1 MTMLDTYT
9 PAWMTEDLE
18 IFKDTVHKFYTRE
31 FAPLSDKW
39 TKQGMVD
46 RDAWNKAGEAGLLC
60 ASIPE
65 EYGGAGGDYRHE
77 AILVEEME
85 RTGVAGFGNTV
96 HSLICAH
103 YINAYGSEE
112 QKNHI
117 LPKMATGE
125 MVCAIAM
132 TEPGTGSDLQ
142 SVKTTA
148 LKEGNQY
155 VINGSKTFISNGQ
168 HADLVIVVAKTDPS
182 EGAKGISLMLV
193 ETNDQT
199 EGFARG
205 RNLDKMGQ
213 HAADTS
219 ELFFDD
225 VKVPA
230 SAVLGGEEG
239 RGFYQLMQQL
249 PAERLII
256 AAQGLGSMERAIELT
271 VAYTRERK
279 TFGNAVFDYQNTQ
292 YKLAEC
298 KATWMAARA
307 MVDQLTMQ
315 LMKGELDANSAAA
328 AKFWVTERQCEVI
341 DICLQF
347 FGGYGYMDEYPISRM
362 YTDARVQR
370 IYGGSNEIMRM
381 LVARSL

>member
-1 MTMLDTYT
+1 MLDTYN
-9 PAWMTEDLE
+9 PPWMTEDLE
-18 IFKDTVHKFYTRE
+18 IFKDAVNKFYTRE
-31 FAPLSDKW
+31 FAPHSEKW
-39 TKQGMVD
+39 TKQGIVD
-46 RDAWNKAGEAGLLC
+46 REAWNKAGAAGLLC

-65 EYGGAGGDYRHE
+65 EFGGAGGDYRHDANLE
-77 AILVEEME
+77 EEME
-85 RTGVAGFGNTV
+85 RTGVVGFGNTV

-103 YINAYGSEE
+103 YINAYGTDE
-112 QKNHI
+112 QKAHI
-117 LPKMATGE
+117 LPKMASGE

-155 VINGSKTFISNGQ
+155 VVNGSKTFISNGQ

-182 EGAKGISLMLV
+182 QGAKGISLVLV
-193 ETNDQT
+193 ETNGT

-205 RNLDKMGQ
+205 RNLEKMGQ

-219 ELFFDD
+219 ELFFDN

-230 SAVLGGEEG
+230 TSVLGGEEG

-256 AAQGLGSMERAIELT
+256 ASQGLGAMERAIDIT
-271 VAYTRERK
+271 VEYTRERK
-279 TFGNAVFDYQNTQ
+279 TFGNAIFDYQNTQ

-315 LMKGELDANSAAA
+315 LLKGELDANSAAA

-341 DICLQF
+341 DTCLQF

>member
-1 MTMLDTYT
+1 MLDTYNT
-9 PAWMTEDLE
+9 PWMTEDLE
-18 IFKDTVHKFYTRE
+18 IFKDAVNKFYTRE
-31 FAPLSDKW
+31 FAPHSEKW

-46 RDAWNKAGEAGLLC
+46 RDAWNKAGAAGLLC

-65 EYGGAGGDYRHE
+65 EFGGAGGDYSHE
-77 AILVEEME
+77 AILAEEME
-85 RTGVAGFGNTV
+85 RTGVVGFGNTV

-103 YINAYGSEE
+103 YLNAYGTDE
-112 QKNHI
+112 QKAHI
-117 LPKMATGE
+117 LPKMASGE

-155 VINGSKTFISNGQ
+155 VINWSKTFISNGQ

-182 EGAKGISLMLV
+182 QGAKGISLMLV
-193 ETNDQT
+193 ETNGT

-219 ELFFDD
+219 ELFFDN

-230 SAVLGGEEG
+230 TSVLGGEEG

-256 AAQGLGSMERAIELT
+256 AAQGLGAMERAIDIT
-271 VAYTRERK
+271 VEYTRERK
-279 TFGNAVFDYQNTQ
+279 TFGNAIFDYQNTQ

-315 LMKGELDANSAAA
+315 LLKGELDANSAAA

-341 DICLQF
+341 DTCLQF

>member
-1 MTMLDTYT
+1 MLDTYN
-9 PAWMTEDLE
+9 PPWMTEDLE
-18 IFKDTVHKFYTRE
+18 IFKDAVNKFYTRE
-31 FAPLSDKW
+31 FAPHSEKW

-46 RDAWNKAGEAGLLC
+46 RDAWNKAGAAGLLC

-65 EYGGAGGDYRHE
+65 EFGGAGGDYRHE
-77 AILVEEME
+77 AILAEEME
-85 RTGVAGFGNTV
+85 RTGVVGFGNTV

-103 YINAYGSEE
+103 YLNAYGTDE
-112 QKNHI
+112 QKAHI
-117 LPKMATGE
+117 LPKMASGE

-182 EGAKGISLMLV
+182 QGAKGISLMLV
-193 ETNDQT
+193 ETNGT

-219 ELFFDD
+219 ELFFDN

-230 SAVLGGEEG
+230 TSVLGGEEG

-256 AAQGLGSMERAIELT
+256 AAQGLGAMERAIDIT
-271 VAYTRERK
+271 VEYTRERK
-279 TFGNAVFDYQNTQ
+279 TFGNAIFDYQNTQ

-315 LMKGELDANSAAA
+315 LLKGELDANSAAA

-341 DICLQF
+341 DTCLQF

-362 YTDARVQR
+362 YTDASVQR

>member
-1 MTMLDTYT
+1 
-9 PAWMTEDLE
+9 MTEDLE
-18 IFKDTVHKFYTRE
+18 IFKDAVNKFYTRE
-31 FAPLSDKW
+31 FAPHSDRW
-39 TKQGMVD
+39 VKQGIVD

-60 ASIPE
+60 ASISE
-65 EYGGAGGDYRHE
+65 EYGGGGGDYRHE
-77 AILVEEME
+77 AILAEEME
-85 RTGVAGFGNTV
+85 RTGVAGFGNIV

-103 YINAYGSEE
+103 YIQAYGTEE
-112 QKNHI
+112 QKQHI
-117 LPKMATGE
+117 LPKMASGE

-148 LKEGNQY
+148 LKDGNQY
-155 VINGSKTFISNGQ
+155 VVNGSKTFISNGQ

-182 EGAKGISLMLV
+182 QGAKGMSLMLV
-193 ETNDQT
+193 ETEGR

-225 VKVPA
+225 VKIPA
-230 SAVLGGEEG
+230 TSVLGGEEG
-239 RGFYQLMQQL
+239 QGFYQLMQQL

-256 AAQGLGSMERAIELT
+256 AAQGLGAIERAIELT
-271 VAYTRERK
+271 VDYTRQRK
-279 TFGNAVFDYQNTQ
+279 TFGNAIFDYQNTQ
-292 YKLAEC
+292 FKLAEC
-298 KATWMAARA
+298 KATWMAVRA
-307 MVDQLTMQ
+307 MVDQLTLQ
-315 LMKGELDANSAAA
+315 LLDGKLDANSAAA
-328 AKFWVTERQCEVI
+328 AKFWVSERQCEVI
-341 DICLQF
+341 DTCLQL

-381 LVARSL
+381 LVARAL

>member
-1 MTMLDTYT
+1 MLDTYN
-9 PAWMTEDLE
+9 PPWMTEDLE
-18 IFKDTVHKFYTRE
+18 IFKDAVNKFYTRE
-31 FAPLSDKW
+31 FAPHSEKW
-39 TKQGMVD
+39 TKQGIVD
-46 RDAWNKAGEAGLLC
+46 REAWNKAGAAGLLC

-65 EYGGAGGDYRHE
+65 EFGGAGGDYRHE

-85 RTGVAGFGNTV
+85 RTGVVGFGNTV

-103 YINAYGSEE
+103 YINAYGTDE
-112 QKNHI
+112 QKAHI
-117 LPKMATGE
+117 LPKMASGE

-155 VINGSKTFISNGQ
+155 VVNGSKTFISNGQ

-182 EGAKGISLMLV
+182 QGAKGISLVLV
-193 ETNDQT
+193 ETNGT

-205 RNLDKMGQ
+205 RNLEKMGQ

-219 ELFFDD
+219 ELFFDN

-230 SAVLGGEEG
+230 TSVLGGEEG
-239 RGFYQLMQQL
+239 HGFYQLMQQL

-256 AAQGLGSMERAIELT
+256 ASQGLGAMERAIDIT
-271 VAYTRERK
+271 VEYTRERK
-279 TFGNAVFDYQNTQ
+279 TFGNAIFDYQNTQ

-315 LMKGELDANSAAA
+315 LLKGELDANSAAA

-341 DICLQF
+341 DTCLQF

>member
-1 MTMLDTYT
+1 MLDTYN
-9 PAWMTEDLE
+9 PPWMTEDLE
-18 IFKDTVHKFYTRE
+18 IFKDAVNKFYTRE
-31 FAPLSDKW
+31 FAPHSEKW

-46 RDAWNKAGEAGLLC
+46 RDAWNKAGAAGLLC

-65 EYGGAGGDYRHE
+65 EFGGAGGDYRHE
-77 AILVEEME
+77 AILAEEME
-85 RTGVAGFGNTV
+85 RTGVVGFGNTV

-103 YINAYGSEE
+103 YLNAYGTDE
-112 QKNHI
+112 QKANI
-117 LPKMATGE
+117 LPKMASGE

-182 EGAKGISLMLV
+182 QGAKGISLMLV
-193 ETNDQT
+193 ETNGT

-219 ELFFDD
+219 ELFFDN

-230 SAVLGGEEG
+230 TSVLGGEEG

-256 AAQGLGSMERAIELT
+256 AAQGLGAMERAIDIT
-271 VAYTRERK
+271 VEYTRERK
-279 TFGNAVFDYQNTQ
+279 TFGNAIFDYQNTQ

-315 LMKGELDANSAAA
+315 LLKGELDANSAAA

-341 DICLQF
+341 DTCLQF

>member
-1 MTMLDTYT
+1 MLDTYN
-9 PAWMTEDLE
+9 PPWMTEDLE
-18 IFKDTVHKFYTRE
+18 IFKDAVNKFYTRE
-31 FAPLSDKW
+31 FAPHSEKW

-46 RDAWNKAGEAGLLC
+46 RDAWNKAGAAGLLC

-65 EYGGAGGDYRHE
+65 EFGGAGGDYRHE
-77 AILVEEME
+77 AILAEEME
-85 RTGVAGFGNTV
+85 RTGVVGFGNTV

-103 YINAYGSEE
+103 YLNAYGTDE
-112 QKNHI
+112 QKAHI
-117 LPKMATGE
+117 LPKMASGE

-182 EGAKGISLMLV
+182 QGAKGISLVLV
-193 ETNDQT
+193 ETNGT

-205 RNLDKMGQ
+205 RNLEKMGQ

-219 ELFFDD
+219 ELFFDN

-230 SAVLGGEEG
+230 TSVLGGEEG

-256 AAQGLGSMERAIELT
+256 AAQGLGAMERAIDIT
-271 VAYTRERK
+271 VEYTRERK
-279 TFGNAVFDYQNTQ
+279 TFGNAIFDYQNTQ

-315 LMKGELDANSAAA
+315 LLKGELDANSAAA

-341 DICLQF
+341 DTCLQF

>member
-1 MTMLDTYT
+1 MLDTYN
-9 PAWMTEDLE
+9 PPWMTEDLE
-18 IFKDTVHKFYTRE
+18 IFKDAVNKFYTRE
-31 FAPLSDKW
+31 FAPHSEKW
-39 TKQGMVD
+39 TKQGIVD
-46 RDAWNKAGEAGLLC
+46 REAWNKAGAAGLLC

-65 EYGGAGGDYRHE
+65 EFGGAGGDYRHE

-85 RTGVAGFGNTV
+85 RTGVVGFGNTV

-103 YINAYGSEE
+103 YVNAYGTDE
-112 QKNHI
+112 QKAHI
-117 LPKMATGE
+117 LPKMASGE

-155 VINGSKTFISNGQ
+155 VVNGSKTFISNGQ

-182 EGAKGISLMLV
+182 QGAKGISLVLV
-193 ETNDQT
+193 ETNGT

-205 RNLDKMGQ
+205 RNLEKMGQ

-219 ELFFDD
+219 ELFFDN

-230 SAVLGGEEG
+230 TSVLGGEEG

-256 AAQGLGSMERAIELT
+256 ASQGLGAMERAIDIT
-271 VAYTRERK
+271 VEYTRERK
-279 TFGNAVFDYQNTQ
+279 TFGNAIFDYQNTQ

-315 LMKGELDANSAAA
+315 LLKGELDANSAAA

-341 DICLQF
+341 DTCLQF

>member
-1 MTMLDTYT
+1 MLDTYN
-9 PAWMTEDLE
+9 PPWMTEDLE
-18 IFKDTVHKFYTRE
+18 IFKDAVNKFYTRE
-31 FAPLSDKW
+31 FAPHSEKW

-46 RDAWNKAGEAGLLC
+46 RDAWNKAGAAGLLC

-65 EYGGAGGDYRHE
+65 EFGGAGGDYSHE
-77 AILVEEME
+77 AILAEEME
-85 RTGVAGFGNTV
+85 RTGVVGFGNTV

-103 YINAYGSEE
+103 YLNAYGTDE
-112 QKNHI
+112 QKAHI
-117 LPKMATGE
+117 LPKMASGE

-182 EGAKGISLMLV
+182 QGAKGISLMLV
-193 ETNDQT
+193 ETNGT

-219 ELFFDD
+219 ELFFDN

-230 SAVLGGEEG
+230 TSVLGGEEG

-256 AAQGLGSMERAIELT
+256 AAQGLGAMERAIDIT
-271 VAYTRERK
+271 VEYTRERK
-279 TFGNAVFDYQNTQ
+279 TFGNAIFDYQNTQ

-315 LMKGELDANSAAA
+315 LLKGELDANSAAA

-341 DICLQF
+341 DTCLQF

>member
-1 MTMLDTYT
+1 MLDTYS
-9 PAWMTEDLE
+9 PQWMTEDLE
-18 IFKDTVHKFYTRE
+18 IFKDAVNKFYTRE
-31 FAPLSDKW
+31 FAPHSDRW
-39 TKQGMVD
+39 VKQGIVD

-60 ASIPE
+60 ASISE
-65 EYGGAGGDYRHE
+65 EYGGGGGDYRHE
-77 AILVEEME
+77 AILAEEME
-85 RTGVAGFGNTV
+85 RTGVAGFGNIV

-103 YINAYGSEE
+103 YIQAYGTEE
-112 QKNHI
+112 QKQHI
-117 LPKMATGE
+117 LPKMASGE

-148 LKEGNQY
+148 LKDGNQY
-155 VINGSKTFISNGQ
+155 VVNGSKTFISNGQ

-182 EGAKGISLMLV
+182 QGAKGMSLMLV
-193 ETNDQT
+193 ETEGR

-225 VKVPA
+225 VKIPA
-230 SAVLGGEEG
+230 TSVLGGEEG
-239 RGFYQLMQQL
+239 QGFYQLMQQL

-256 AAQGLGSMERAIELT
+256 AAQGLGAIERAIELT
-271 VAYTRERK
+271 VDYTRQRK
-279 TFGNAVFDYQNTQ
+279 TFGNAIFDYQNTQ
-292 YKLAEC
+292 FKLAEC
-298 KATWMAARA
+298 KATWMAVRA
-307 MVDQLTMQ
+307 MVDQLTLQ
-315 LMKGELDANSAAA
+315 LLDGKLDANSAAA
-328 AKFWVTERQCEVI
+328 AKFWVSERQCEVI
-341 DICLQF
+341 DTCLQL

-362 YTDARVQR
+362 YSDARVQR

-381 LVARSL
+381 LVARAL

>member
-1 MTMLDTYT
+1 MLDTYN
-9 PAWMTEDLE
+9 PPWMTEDLE
-18 IFKDTVHKFYTRE
+18 IFKDAVNKFYTRE
-31 FAPLSDKW
+31 FAPHSEKW
-39 TKQGMVD
+39 TKQGIVD
-46 RDAWNKAGEAGLLC
+46 REAWNKAGAAGLLC

-65 EYGGAGGDYRHE
+65 EFGGAGGDYRHE

-85 RTGVAGFGNTV
+85 RTGVVGFGNTV

-103 YINAYGSEE
+103 YINAYGTDE
-112 QKNHI
+112 QKAHI
-117 LPKMATGE
+117 LPKMASGE

-148 LKEGNQY
+148 LKDGNQY
-155 VINGSKTFISNGQ
+155 VVNGSKTFISNGQ

-182 EGAKGISLMLV
+182 QGAKGISLVLV
-193 ETNDQT
+193 ETNGT

-205 RNLDKMGQ
+205 RNLEKMGQ

-219 ELFFDD
+219 ELFFDN

-230 SAVLGGEEG
+230 TSVLGGEEG

-256 AAQGLGSMERAIELT
+256 ASQGLGAMERAIDIT
-271 VAYTRERK
+271 VEYTRERK
-279 TFGNAVFDYQNTQ
+279 TFGNAIFDYQNTQ

-315 LMKGELDANSAAA
+315 LLKGELDANSAAA

-341 DICLQF
+341 DTCLQF

>member
-1 MTMLDTYT
+1 MLDTYN
-9 PAWMTEDLE
+9 PPWMTEDLE
-18 IFKDTVHKFYTRE
+18 IFKDAVNKFYTRE
-31 FAPLSDKW
+31 FAPHSEKW

-46 RDAWNKAGEAGLLC
+46 RDAWNKAGAAGLLC

-65 EYGGAGGDYRHE
+65 EFGGAGGDYRHE
-77 AILVEEME
+77 AILAEEME
-85 RTGVAGFGNTV
+85 RTGVVGFGNTV

-103 YINAYGSEE
+103 YLNAYCTDE
-112 QKNHI
+112 QKAHI
-117 LPKMATGE
+117 LPKMASGE

-182 EGAKGISLMLV
+182 QGAKCISLMLV
-193 ETNDQT
+193 ETNGT

-219 ELFFDD
+219 ELFFDN

-230 SAVLGGEEG
+230 TSVLGGEEG
-239 RGFYQLMQQL
+239 RGFYQLMPQL

-256 AAQGLGSMERAIELT
+256 AAQGLGAMERAIDIT
-271 VAYTRERK
+271 VEYTRERK
-279 TFGNAVFDYQNTQ
+279 TFGNAIFDYQNTQ

-315 LMKGELDANSAAA
+315 LLKGELDANSAAA

-341 DICLQF
+341 DTCLQF

>member
-1 MTMLDTYT
+1 MLDTYS
-9 PAWMTEDLE
+9 PQWMTEDLE
-18 IFKDTVHKFYTRE
+18 IFKDAVNKFYTRE
-31 FAPLSDKW
+31 FAPHSDRW
-39 TKQGMVD
+39 VKQGIVD

-60 ASIPE
+60 ASISE
-65 EYGGAGGDYRHE
+65 EYGGGGGDYRHE
-77 AILVEEME
+77 AILAEEME
-85 RTGVAGFGNTV
+85 RTGVAGFGNIV

-103 YINAYGSEE
+103 YIQAYGTEE
-112 QKNHI
+112 QKQHI
-117 LPKMATGE
+117 LPKMASGE

-148 LKEGNQY
+148 LKDGNQY
-155 VINGSKTFISNGQ
+155 VVNGSKTFISNGQ

-182 EGAKGISLMLV
+182 QGAKGMSLMLV
-193 ETNDQT
+193 ETEGR

-225 VKVPA
+225 VKIPA
-230 SAVLGGEEG
+230 TSVLGGEEG
-239 RGFYQLMQQL
+239 QGFYQLMQQL

-256 AAQGLGSMERAIELT
+256 AAQGLGAIERAIELT
-271 VAYTRERK
+271 VDYTRQRK
-279 TFGNAVFDYQNTQ
+279 TFGNAIFDYQNTQ
-292 YKLAEC
+292 FKLAEC
-298 KATWMAARA
+298 KATWMAVRA
-307 MVDQLTMQ
+307 MVDQLTLQ
-315 LMKGELDANSAAA
+315 LLDGKLDANSAAA
-328 AKFWVTERQCEVI
+328 AKFWVSERQCEVI
-341 DICLQF
+341 DTCLQL

-381 LVARSL
+381 LVARAL

>member
-1 MTMLDTYT
+1 MLDTYN
-9 PAWMTEDLE
+9 PPWMTEDLE
-18 IFKDTVHKFYTRE
+18 IFKDAVNKFYTRE
-31 FAPLSDKW
+31 FAPHSEKW

-46 RDAWNKAGEAGLLC
+46 RDAWNKAGAAGLLC

-65 EYGGAGGDYRHE
+65 EFGGAGGDYRHE
-77 AILVEEME
+77 AILAEEME
-85 RTGVAGFGNTV
+85 RTGVVGFGNTV

-103 YINAYGSEE
+103 YLNAYGTDE
-112 QKNHI
+112 QKAHI
-117 LPKMATGE
+117 LQKMASGE

-182 EGAKGISLMLV
+182 QGAKGISLMLV
-193 ETNDQT
+193 ETNGT

-219 ELFFDD
+219 ELFFDN

-230 SAVLGGEEG
+230 TSVLGGEEG

-256 AAQGLGSMERAIELT
+256 AAQGLGAMERAIDIT
-271 VAYTRERK
+271 VEYTRERK
-279 TFGNAVFDYQNTQ
+279 TFGNAIFDYQNTQ

-315 LMKGELDANSAAA
+315 LLKGELDANSAAA

-341 DICLQF
+341 DTCLQF

>member
-1 MTMLDTYT
+1 MLDTYN
-9 PAWMTEDLE
+9 PPWMTEDLE
-18 IFKDTVHKFYTRE
+18 IFKDAVNKFYTRE
-31 FAPLSDKW
+31 FAPHSEKW

-46 RDAWNKAGEAGLLC
+46 RDAWNKAGAAGLLC

-65 EYGGAGGDYRHE
+65 EFGGAGGDYRHE
-77 AILVEEME
+77 AILAEEME
-85 RTGVAGFGNTV
+85 RTGVVGFGNTV

-103 YINAYGSEE
+103 YLNAYGTDE
-112 QKNHI
+112 QKAHI
-117 LPKMATGE
+117 LPKMASGE

-168 HADLVIVVAKTDPS
+168 SADLVIVVCKTDTS
-182 EGAKGISLMLV
+182 QGAKGISLMIV
-193 ETNDQT
+193 ETAEAD
-199 EGFARG
+199 GFRRG
-205 RNLDKMGQ
+205 RNLEKMGQ

-225 VKVPA
+225 VKVPM
-230 SAVLGGEEG
+230 SNLLGEEEG

-249 PAERLII
+249 PQERLII
-256 AAQGLGSMERAIELT
+256 ANQAVASMERAIELT
-271 VAYTRERK
+271 VDYTKQRK

-292 YKLAEC
+292 FKLAEC
-298 KATWMAARA
+298 KADWMAARS
-307 MVDQLTMQ
+307 MVDMLTLQL
-315 LMKGELDANSAAA
+315 LRGELDANTAAA
-328 AKFWVTERQCEVI
+328 AKFWCTERQCDTI
-341 DICLQF
+341 DTCLQM

-362 YTDARVQR
+362 YSDARVQR

-381 LVARSL
+381 LVARTL

>member
-1 MTMLDTYT
+1 MLDTYS
-9 PAWMTEDLE
+9 PSWMTEDLE
-18 IFKDTVHKFYTRE
+18 IFKDAVNKFYTRE
-31 FAPLSDKW
+31 FVPHSDRW
-39 TKQGMVD
+39 TKEGIVD
-46 RDAWNKAGEAGLLC
+46 RDAWHKAGEAGILC

-65 EYGGAGGDYRHE
+65 EYGGGGGTYAHE
-77 AILVEEME
+77 AILTEEME
-85 RTGVAGFGNTV
+85 RCGVAGFGNTV

-103 YINAYGSEE
+103 YFNAYGTEE
-112 QKNHI
+112 QKRKW

-125 MVCAIAM
+125 LVCAIAM

-142 SVKTTA
+142 SVKTRAT
-148 LKEGNQY
+148 KQGNQY
-155 VINGSKTFISNGQ
+155 VINGSKTFITNGQ
-168 HADLVIVVAKTDPS
+168 HADLIIVVAKTDA
-182 EGAKGISLMLV
+182 EQGAKGISLMIV
-193 ETNDQT
+193 ETAEAD
-199 EGFARG
+199 GFRRG

-225 VKVPA
+225 VKIPT
-230 SAVLGGEEG
+230 SNLLGGEEG
-239 RGFYQLMQQL
+239 QGFYQLMQQL

-256 AAQGLGSMERAIELT
+256 ANQGVGAIERAIQLT
-271 VAYTRERK
+271 VDYTRERS

-307 MVDQLTMQ
+307 MVDQLADQ
-315 LMKGELDANSAAA
+315 LMRGELDANSAAA
-328 AKFWVTERQCEVI
+328 AKFWVSERQCEII
-341 DICLQF
+341 DTCLQF

-381 LVARSL
+381 LVARAL

>member
-1 MTMLDTYT
+1 MLDTYN
-9 PAWMTEDLE
+9 PPWMTEDLE
-18 IFKDTVHKFYTRE
+18 IFKDAVNKFYTRE
-31 FAPLSDKW
+31 FAPHSEKW
-39 TKQGMVD
+39 TKQGIVD
-46 RDAWNKAGEAGLLC
+46 REAWNKAGAAGLLC

-65 EYGGAGGDYRHE
+65 EFGGAGGDYRHE

-85 RTGVAGFGNTV
+85 RTGVVGFGNTV

-103 YINAYGSEE
+103 YINAYGTDE
-112 QKNHI
+112 QKAHI
-117 LPKMATGE
+117 LPKMASGE

-155 VINGSKTFISNGQ
+155 VVNGSKTFISNGQ

-182 EGAKGISLMLV
+182 QGAKGISLVLV
-193 ETNDQT
+193 ETNGT

-205 RNLDKMGQ
+205 RNLEKMGQ

-219 ELFFDD
+219 ELFFDN

-230 SAVLGGEEG
+230 TSVLGGEEG

-256 AAQGLGSMERAIELT
+256 ASQGLGAMERAIDIT
-271 VAYTRERK
+271 VEYTRERK
-279 TFGNAVFDYQNTQ
+279 TFGNAIFDYQNTQ

-315 LMKGELDANSAAA
+315 LLKGELDANSAAA

-341 DICLQF
+341 DTCLQF

>member
-1 MTMLDTYT
+1 MLGNYT
-9 PAWMTEDLE
+9 SPWMTEDLT
-18 IFKDTVHKFYTRE
+18 IFEDAASKFMTNE
-31 FAPLSDKW
+31 FVPLADKW
-39 TKQGMVD
+39 AKQGIVD
-46 RDAWNKAGEAGLLC
+46 REAWTKAGEAGLLC
-60 ASIPE
+60 TSIPE
-65 EYGGAGGDYRHE
+65 EYGGGGGDYRHE
-77 AILVEEME
+77 AILTEVQT
-85 RTGVAGFGNTV
+85 RLGVGGWGQSV

-103 YINAYGSEE
+103 YFLAYGTEE
-112 QKNHI
+112 QKKKY
-117 LPKMATGE
+117 LPKMASGE

-148 LKEGNQY
+148 LKDGNQY
-155 VINGSKTFISNGQ
+155 LVNGSKTFITNGQ
-168 HADLVIVVAKTDPS
+168 TCDMVLVVAKTDTS
-182 EGAKGISLMLV
+182 QGAKGISLVIV
-193 ETNDQT
+193 ETGDDTQ
-199 EGFARG
+199 GFARG

-230 SAVLGGEEG
+230 DNILGGEEG
-239 RGFYQLMQQL
+239 QGFYQLMQQL
-249 PAERLII
+249 PAERLVI
-256 AAQGLGSMERAIELT
+256 ANQAVASMERAIALT
-271 VAYTRERK
+271 LDYTRERK
-279 TFGNAVFDYQNTQ
+279 TFGNSIFDYQNTQ

-307 MVDQLTMQ
+307 MVDQLLAQ
-315 LMKGELDANSAAA
+315 LLEGKLDANSAAA
-328 AKFWVTERQCEVI
+328 AKFWCTERENEVI
-341 DICLQF
+341 DDCLQF

-381 LVARSL
+381 LVARAL

>member
-1 MTMLDTYT
+1 MLDTYN
-9 PAWMTEDLE
+9 PPWMTEDLE
-18 IFKDTVHKFYTRE
+18 IFKDAVNKFYTRE
-31 FAPLSDKW
+31 FAPHSEKW

-46 RDAWNKAGEAGLLC
+46 RDAWNKAGAAGLLC

-65 EYGGAGGDYRHE
+65 EFGGAGGDYRHE
-77 AILVEEME
+77 AILAEEME
-85 RTGVAGFGNTV
+85 RTGVVGFGNTV

-103 YINAYGSEE
+103 YLNAYGTDE
-112 QKNHI
+112 QKAHI
-117 LPKMATGE
+117 LPKMASGE

-148 LKEGNQY
+148 LKQGNQY

-182 EGAKGISLMLV
+182 QGAKGISLMLV
-193 ETNDQT
+193 ETNGT

-205 RNLDKMGQ
+205 RNLDKMGP

-219 ELFFDD
+219 ELFFDN

-230 SAVLGGEEG
+230 TSVLGGEEG

-256 AAQGLGSMERAIELT
+256 AAQGLGAMERAIDIT
-271 VAYTRERK
+271 VEYTRERK
-279 TFGNAVFDYQNTQ
+279 TFGNAIFDYQNTQ

-315 LMKGELDANSAAA
+315 LLKGELDANSAAA

-341 DICLQF
+341 DTCLQF

>member
-1 MTMLDTYT
+1 MLDTYS
-9 PAWMTEDLE
+9 PQWMTEDLE
-18 IFKDTVHKFYTRE
+18 IFKDAVNKFYTRE
-31 FAPLSDKW
+31 FAPHSDRW
-39 TKQGMVD
+39 VKQGIVD
-46 RDAWNKAGEAGLLC
+46 RNAWNKAGEAGLLC
-60 ASIPE
+60 ASISE
-65 EYGGAGGDYRHE
+65 EYGGGGGDYRHE
-77 AILVEEME
+77 AILAEEME
-85 RTGVAGFGNTV
+85 RTGVAGFGNIV

-103 YINAYGSEE
+103 YIQAYGTEE
-112 QKNHI
+112 QKQHI
-117 LPKMATGE
+117 LPKMASGE

-148 LKEGNQY
+148 LKDGNQY
-155 VINGSKTFISNGQ
+155 VVNGSKTFISNGQ

-182 EGAKGISLMLV
+182 QGAKGMSLMLV
-193 ETNDQT
+193 ETEGR

-225 VKVPA
+225 VKIPA
-230 SAVLGGEEG
+230 TSVLGGEEG
-239 RGFYQLMQQL
+239 QGFYQLMQQL

-256 AAQGLGSMERAIELT
+256 AAQGLGAIERAIELT
-271 VAYTRERK
+271 VDYTRQRK
-279 TFGNAVFDYQNTQ
+279 TFGNAIFDYQNTQ
-292 YKLAEC
+292 FKLAEC
-298 KATWMAARA
+298 KATWMAVRA
-307 MVDQLTMQ
+307 MVDQLTLQ
-315 LMKGELDANSAAA
+315 LLDGKLDANSAAA
-328 AKFWVTERQCEVI
+328 AKFWVSERQCEVI
-341 DICLQF
+341 DTCLQL

-381 LVARSL
+381 LVARAL

>member
-1 MTMLDTYT
+1 MLDTYN
-9 PAWMTEDLE
+9 PPWMTEDLE
-18 IFKDTVHKFYTRE
+18 IFKDAVNKFYTRE
-31 FAPLSDKW
+31 FAPHSEKW

-46 RDAWNKAGEAGLLC
+46 RDAWNKAGAAGLLC

-65 EYGGAGGDYRHE
+65 EFGGAGGDYRHE
-77 AILVEEME
+77 AILAEEME
-85 RTGVAGFGNTV
+85 RTGVVGFGNTV

-103 YINAYGSEE
+103 YLNAYGTDE
-112 QKNHI
+112 QKAHI
-117 LPKMATGE
+117 LPKMASGE

-168 HADLVIVVAKTDPS
+168 LADLVIVVAKTDPS
-182 EGAKGISLMLV
+182 QGAKGISLMLV
-193 ETNDQT
+193 ETNGT

-219 ELFFDD
+219 ELFFDN

-230 SAVLGGEEG
+230 TSVLGGEEG

-256 AAQGLGSMERAIELT
+256 AAQGLGAMERAIDIT
-271 VAYTRERK
+271 VEYTRERK
-279 TFGNAVFDYQNTQ
+279 TFGNAIFDYQNTQ

-315 LMKGELDANSAAA
+315 LLKGELDANSAAA

-341 DICLQF
+341 DTCLQF

>member
-1 MTMLDTYT
+1 MLDTYN
-9 PAWMTEDLE
+9 PPWMTEDLE
-18 IFKDTVHKFYTRE
+18 IFKDAVNKFYTRE
-31 FAPLSDKW
+31 FAPHSEKW
-39 TKQGMVD
+39 TKQGIVD
-46 RDAWNKAGEAGLLC
+46 REAWNKAGAAGLLC

-65 EYGGAGGDYRHE
+65 EFGGAGGDYRHE

-85 RTGVAGFGNTV
+85 RTGVVGFGNTV

-103 YINAYGSEE
+103 YINAYGTDE
-112 QKNHI
+112 QKAHI
-117 LPKMATGE
+117 LPKMASGE

-155 VINGSKTFISNGQ
+155 VVNGSKTFISNGQ

-182 EGAKGISLMLV
+182 QGAKGISLVLV
-193 ETNDQT
+193 ETNGTQ
-199 EGFARG
+199 GFARG
-205 RNLDKMGQ
+205 RNLEKMGQ

-219 ELFFDD
+219 ELFFDN

-230 SAVLGGEEG
+230 TSVLGGEEG

-256 AAQGLGSMERAIELT
+256 ASQGLGAMERAIDIT
-271 VAYTRERK
+271 VEYTRERK
-279 TFGNAVFDYQNTQ
+279 TFGNAIFDYQNTQ

-315 LMKGELDANSAAA
+315 LLKGELDANSAAA

-341 DICLQF
+341 DTCLQF

>member
-1 MTMLDTYT
+1 MLDTYN
-9 PAWMTEDLE
+9 PPWMTEDLE
-18 IFKDTVHKFYTRE
+18 IFKDAVNKFYTRE
-31 FAPLSDKW
+31 FAPHSEKW
-39 TKQGMVD
+39 TKQGIVD
-46 RDAWNKAGEAGLLC
+46 REAWNKAGAAGLLC

-65 EYGGAGGDYRHE
+65 EFGGAGGDYRHE

-85 RTGVAGFGNTV
+85 RTGVVGFGNTV

-103 YINAYGSEE
+103 YINAYGTDE
-112 QKNHI
+112 QKAHI
-117 LPKMATGE
+117 LPKMASGE

-155 VINGSKTFISNGQ
+155 VVNGSKTFISNGQ

-182 EGAKGISLMLV
+182 QGAKGISLVLV
-193 ETNDQT
+193 ETNGT

-205 RNLDKMGQ
+205 RNLEKMGQ

-219 ELFFDD
+219 ELFFDN

-230 SAVLGGEEG
+230 TSALGGEEG

-256 AAQGLGSMERAIELT
+256 ASQGLGAMERAIDIT
-271 VAYTRERK
+271 VEYTRERK
-279 TFGNAVFDYQNTQ
+279 TFGNAIFDYQNTQ

-315 LMKGELDANSAAA
+315 LLKGELDANSAAA

-341 DICLQF
+341 DTCLQF

>member
-1 MTMLDTYT
+1 MLDTYN
-9 PAWMTEDLE
+9 PPWMTEDLE
-18 IFKDTVHKFYTRE
+18 IFKDAVNKFYTRE
-31 FAPLSDKW
+31 FAPHSEKW

-46 RDAWNKAGEAGLLC
+46 RDAWNKAGAAGLLC

-65 EYGGAGGDYRHE
+65 EFGGAGGDYRHE
-77 AILVEEME
+77 AILAEEME
-85 RTGVAGFGNTV
+85 RTGVVGFGNTV

-103 YINAYGSEE
+103 YLNAYGTDE
-112 QKNHI
+112 QKSHI
-117 LPKMATGE
+117 LPKMASGE

-182 EGAKGISLMLV
+182 QGAKGISLMLV
-193 ETNDQT
+193 ETNGT

-219 ELFFDD
+219 ELFFDN

-230 SAVLGGEEG
+230 TSVLGGEEG

-256 AAQGLGSMERAIELT
+256 AAQGLGAMERAIDIT
-271 VAYTRERK
+271 VEYTRERK
-279 TFGNAVFDYQNTQ
+279 TFGNAIFDYQNTQ

-315 LMKGELDANSAAA
+315 LLKGELDANSAAA

-341 DICLQF
+341 DTCLQF